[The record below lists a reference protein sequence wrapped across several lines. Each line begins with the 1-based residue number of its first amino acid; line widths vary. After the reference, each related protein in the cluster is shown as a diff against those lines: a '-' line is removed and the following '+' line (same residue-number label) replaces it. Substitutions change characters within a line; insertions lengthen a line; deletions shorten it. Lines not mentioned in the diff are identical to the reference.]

1 MTAAEEKSTIPE
13 LFLTFFRIGLFT
25 FGGGYA
31 MISILDDT
39 CVSRKKWIT
48 SDEMLDMTVVAESTP
63 GPVAINCATYVG
75 YRRRGLAGAV
85 AATLGVVLP
94 SFFIILLI
102 SFFLNRFLEIKWV
115 AGAFRGIRLA
125 VGIIIADAGI
135 KLIKKIKMKPL
146 AVVILVCAAALM
158 LVSEFLSLHIPT
170 FVMLAG
176 AAVVGIAVAAV
187 AGAGKGGKA

>member
-1 MTAAEEKSTIPE
+1 MTAEEKSTIPE

-31 MISILDDT
+31 MISIIDDT

-63 GPVAINCATYVG
+63 GPIAINCATYVG

-135 KLIKKIKMKPL
+135 KLIKKINMKPL

-187 AGAGKGGKA
+187 AGTGKGGKA

>member
-1 MTAAEEKSTIPE
+1 MTAEEKSTIPE

-31 MISILDDT
+31 MISIIDDT

-135 KLIKKIKMKPL
+135 KLIKKINMKPL
-146 AVVILVCAAALM
+146 AVVILICGAALM

>member
-1 MTAAEEKSTIPE
+1 MTAEEKSTIPE

-31 MISILDDT
+31 MISIIDDT

-135 KLIKKIKMKPL
+135 KLIKKINMKPL

-187 AGAGKGGKA
+187 AGTGKGGKA

>member
-1 MTAAEEKSTIPE
+1 MTAEEKSTIPE

-31 MISILDDT
+31 MISIIDDT

-135 KLIKKIKMKPL
+135 KLIKKINMKPL
-146 AVVILVCAAALM
+146 AVVILVCGAALM

-187 AGAGKGGKA
+187 TGTGKGGKA

>member
-1 MTAAEEKSTIPE
+1 
-13 LFLTFFRIGLFT
+13 
-25 FGGGYA
+25 
-31 MISILDDT
+31 MISIIDDT

-135 KLIKKIKMKPL
+135 KLIKKINMKPL

-187 AGAGKGGKA
+187 AGTGKGGKA

>member
-102 SFFLNRFLEIKWV
+102 SFSSFFHSDEPFLC
-115 AGAFRGIRLA
+115 
-125 VGIIIADAGI
+125 
-135 KLIKKIKMKPL
+135 LI
-146 AVVILVCAAALM
+146 
-158 LVSEFLSLHIPT
+158 
-170 FVMLAG
+170 
-176 AAVVGIAVAAV
+176 
-187 AGAGKGGKA
+187 

>member
-1 MTAAEEKSTIPE
+1 MTAEGKSTIPE

-31 MISILDDT
+31 MISIIDDT

-135 KLIKKIKMKPL
+135 KLIKKINMKPL

-187 AGAGKGGKA
+187 AGTGKGGKA

>member
-1 MTAAEEKSTIPE
+1 MTAEEKSTIPE

-31 MISILDDT
+31 MISIIDDT

-135 KLIKKIKMKPL
+135 KLIKKINMKPL

-170 FVMLAG
+170 FVMLAV

-187 AGAGKGGKA
+187 AGTGKGGKA